1 MADDPTRINW
11 DDLRLFLVVAR
22 MPSLRS
28 SADALGV
35 SAATLSRHVAALENR
50 LGVALFLRRSRGLE
64 LSREGEALL
73 TRCEEID
80 RIVQRAAG
88 PDPAETRCQEV
99 RLTCIPTLARLI
111 VPALPRF
118 AEGWPDLRVVL
129 NAAPEVSDFE
139 TSEVDV
145 AVRLSRPKKGRF
157 TVRRVA
163 SLPLSVW
170 AAADAPEDQP
180 LVIWAPAAGRA
191 GRVDALPREQHPGRR
206 IAFVT
211 NELASFVEAVRG
223 GLGHGVLPDVI
234 AREHPDLVRVDGYGP
249 LPEQEVWIVV
259 REDARRRASVRQL
272 ASFLGD
278 ILPGALRAG
287 GRAAAVRSNGHA
299 HPAVGAAAPRLAPR
313 AF

>member
-1 MADDPTRINW
+1 MADETPRINW

-22 MPSLRS
+22 MPSLRT

-35 SAATLSRHVAALENR
+35 SAATLSRHVAALENQ
-50 LGVALFLRRSRGLE
+50 LGTALFLRRSRGLE
-64 LSREGEALL
+64 LSRDGEALL
-73 TRCEEID
+73 TRCEEIE
-80 RIVQRAAG
+80 RIVGRAAG
-88 PDPAETRCQEV
+88 PDPAAARYQEV
-99 RLTCIPTLARLI
+99 HLTCIPTLARLI

-139 TSEVDV
+139 TSEVDI

-170 AAADAPEDQP
+170 AVADAPADQP

-191 GRVDALPREQHPGRR
+191 SRIDSVLREQHPVRR

-223 GLGHGVLPDVI
+223 GLGQGVLPDVV
-234 AREHPDLVRVDGYGP
+234 AREHPELVRVEGYGP
-249 LPEQEVWIVV
+249 LPDQEVWIVV
-259 REDARRRASVRQL
+259 REEARRRSSVRQL
-272 ASFLGD
+272 ATFLGEV
-278 ILPGALRAG
+278 LPGALRAG
-287 GRAAAVRSNGHA
+287 SRRPPARGNGLAHHAAASA
-299 HPAVGAAAPRLAPR
+299 AVPSLAP
-313 AF
+313 